1 MSKLKENKTK
11 TGAQILM
18 ENMNKYDGTNY
29 VYDGSDDTI
38 NTEEEMIKKYTP
50 KPRVQTWDLMKQTAR
65 EEAKKGNYKDLRE
78 LRKIEKKMNYESKPF
93 KKKPIDQRR
102 ESSEVKSDT
111 TLPLEIPNF
120 LKLKEAAPVDNTLN
134 KILEDRNKPD
144 PDYFKGLGTFLPTNF
159 KK

>member
-11 TGAQILM
+11 TGTQILM

-50 KPRVQTWDLMKQTAR
+50 KPRVQTWDLMKKTAD
-65 EEAKKGNYKDLRE
+65 KKELRE

-93 KKKPIDQRR
+93 KKKPIETRT
-102 ESSEVKSDT
+102 ESSKGKSDT
-111 TLPLEIPNF
+111 TPAPDIPNF
-120 LKLKEAAPVDNTLN
+120 LKFREAAPVDNTLN

-144 PDYFKGLGTFLPTNF
+144 PDLFKGLGTFLT
-159 KK
+159 KKF

>member
-1 MSKLKENKTK
+1 MSKSKENKTK
-11 TGAQILM
+11 KPLDKTFNEAFT
-18 ENMNKYDGTNY
+18 EASNTYDGTNY
-29 VYDGSDDTI
+29 VYDGADDTI
-38 NTEEEMIKKYTP
+38 MTESEMLKKF
-50 KPRVQTWDLMKQTAR
+50 TAQ
-65 EEAKKGNYKDLRE
+65 EKYELLKKVANNQ
-78 LRKIEKKMNYESKPF
+78 EKKEFRDIERKY
-93 KKKPIDQRR
+93 KKKSSIEPRT
-102 ESSEVKSDT
+102 ESLNVKSDT